1 MVPGVLYNPMLDSKS
16 KEILKDIAKKSIE
29 HGLLYNKPWIPSVE
43 DLPKPLQEQ
52 KASFVTLTI
61 QDQLRGCI
69 GSIFAQNPLAVDVA
83 ENAFN
88 AAFRDPRFSPLKKEE
103 FPLIEIKIS
112 VLSPF
117 EKINAKNLKELFSI
131 IREYKDGIYL
141 KSPDGRATFLPDV
154 WEKVPS
160 KEVFIQ
166 ELYRKA
172 HLPTDYP
179 FNKIEWYRY
188 TTESF

>member
-1 MVPGVLYNPMLDSKS
+1 MVPGVFYNSMLDFKS

-29 HGLLYNKPWIPSVE
+29 HGLLYNKPCIPYIE

>member
-1 MVPGVLYNPMLDSKS
+1 MVPGVFYNSMLDFKS

-29 HGLLYNKPWIPSVE
+29 HGLLYNKPWIPYIE

-103 FPLIEIKIS
+103 FSLIEIKIS

-179 FNKIEWYRY
+179 FNKIEWYWY

>member
-1 MVPGVLYNPMLDSKS
+1 MLDVKS
-16 KEILKDIAKKSIE
+16 KEILKEIAKKSIE
-29 HGLLYNKPWIPSVE
+29 HGLLYNKPLIPSVE
-43 DLPKPLQEQ
+43 DLPKPLKEH
-52 KASFVTLTI
+52 KASFVTLNK
-61 QDQLRGCI
+61 QEELRGCI
-69 GSIFAQNPLAVDVA
+69 GSIFAQSPLAVDVA

-103 FPLIEIKIS
+103 LSLIEIKIS

-117 EKINAKNLKELFSI
+117 EKINAKNLKELLSI
-131 IREYKDGIYL
+131 IREHKDGIYL
-141 KSPDGRATFLPDV
+141 KSPDGKATFLPDV

-160 KEVFIQ
+160 KEVFIH

-172 HLPTDYP
+172 HLPIDYP
-179 FNKIEWYRY
+179 FHKIEWYRY

>member
-1 MVPGVLYNPMLDSKS
+1 MVPGVFYNSMLDFKS

-29 HGLLYNKPWIPSVE
+29 HGLLYNKPWIPYIE

-88 AAFRDPRFSPLKKEE
+88 AAFRDTRFSPLKKEE
-103 FPLIEIKIS
+103 LSLIEIKIS

-172 HLPTDYP
+172 HLSTDYP
-179 FNKIEWYRY
+179 FNKIEWYWY

>member
-1 MVPGVLYNPMLDSKS
+1 MVPGVFYNSMLDFNS
-16 KEILKDIAKKSIE
+16 KEILKEIAKKSIE
-29 HGLLYNKPWIPSVE
+29 HGLLYNKPWIPYIE

-69 GSIFAQNPLAVDVA
+69 GSIFAQNLLAVDVA

-141 KSPDGRATFLPDV
+141 KSPDGKATFLPDV

-172 HLPTDYP
+172 HLATDYP

>member
-1 MVPGVLYNPMLDSKS
+1 MVHGVFYNSMLDSKS

-43 DLPKPLQEQ
+43 DLPKPLQAQ

-88 AAFRDPRFSPLKKEE
+88 TAFRDPRFSPLKKEE